1 MAEEVKKEQEQPKQ
15 GKKLWSK
22 IMDAVLGVLVVLL
35 LALQIDI
42 IITSRQNYGV
52 PSLFGYSFMQILTN
66 SMDGPEDDCVLLTYQ
81 KPVYGVP
88 SVEVDP
94 LTETRPVLEVFP
106 LNYAEMETI
115 KTNFDY
121 GYLKKRGPK
130 FLHVNTGIII
140 RHIEWEDVMPGDVL
154 TFVTDITING
164 QVYRAQPTSHR
175 VIEIDHAKGTLSCFG
190 DNNMP
195 YDGSRVAFYS
205 DDTQRNDLKKE
216 AIIGEVISNNDAL
229 GVVLGAVQSTWFLP
243 VMILIPLGIIGISSA
258 VDAILKGHRER
269 KAEKLALEAAI
280 DAAGID
286 RNDEVAMETFIT
298 RYQAKREMQLE
309 LEQEKARQK
318 EIYRQVYQEEK
329 KRLQA
334 ENASAKGGEDID
346 PFEKIKQEEKAR
358 LRAELLAG
366 KNKEETDE
374 KAALMAKI
382 KEEEKAKLKAQMA
395 KEAAP
400 ADEKAALMEKI
411 KAEEKA
417 KLKAEMAKQ
426 AEQDEKAALMA
437 KIKEEEK
444 AKLRAQL
451 LAEQGAKDGK

>member
-1 MAEEVKKEQEQPKQ
+1 MAEEVKKEQEAPKP

-22 IMDAVLGVLVVLL
+22 IMDWVLGVLVVLL

-42 IITSRQNYGV
+42 IITSRRNYGV
-52 PSLFGYSFMQILTN
+52 PQLFGYSFMQILTN
-66 SMDGPEDDCVLLTYQ
+66 SMDGPEDDSLLLTYQ

-94 LTETRPVLEVFP
+94 LTEPRKVLEVYP
-106 LNYAEMETI
+106 LNHADIDTI

-130 FLHVNTGIII
+130 FLHVDTGIII

-175 VIEIDHAKGTLSCFG
+175 VIEINREKGTLSCFG

-205 DDTQRNDLKKE
+205 DDTQRNDIGKE
-216 AIIGEVISNNDAL
+216 AIIGEVIANNDAL
-229 GVVLGAVQSTWFLP
+229 GAMLGAVQSTWFLP
-243 VMILIPLGIIGISSA
+243 VMIMIPLGIIGISSA

-286 RNDEVAMETFIT
+286 RNDEVALERFVT
-298 RYQAKREMQLE
+298 RYQAKRDMQLE
-309 LEQEKARQK
+309 LEKEKARQK
-318 EIYRQVYQEEK
+318 EIFRQVYEEEK
-329 KRLQA
+329 KRLRA
-334 ENASAKGGEDID
+334 ESGAAKTAADID

-358 LRAELLAG
+358 IRAELLSG
-366 KNKEETDE
+366 KSKEESDE

-395 KEAAP
+395 KEAP
-400 ADEKAALMEKI
+400 SNDEKAALLEKI

-426 AEQDEKAALMA
+426 AEQDEKAALLA

-451 LAEQGAKDGK
+451 LAEEGAKDGK